1 MERRTRYVIRHC
13 LDPHCIRPFPLLSGY
28 LNLPG
33 EGGSIYFV
41 EENDSRLGPH
51 DQFSSAK

>member
-13 LDPHCIRPFPLLSGY
+13 LDPYCIRPFPLLSGY
-28 LNLPG
+28 LNLSG

-41 EENDSRLGPH
+41 EGNDSRLGPH